1 MAALTVF
8 LFSGATAPQQCTPA
22 PQSSSSD
29 AGILAAG
36 VGVLAVV
43 AVGTVVLVEVHKGHH
58 QVKGCVSKGP
68 GGFQART
75 DEGRVWTLS
84 GDVAGLKPGD
94 LVKVQGNRVS
104 RTKAAVPVAAGERM
118 FFVESLK
125 KDYGACKL
133 APGAPAQT
141 AGN

>member
-22 PQSSSSD
+22 PQSGSSD
-29 AGILAAG
+29 AGIIAAG

-43 AVGTVVLVEVHKGHH
+43 AVGTVVLVEVHKSHH
-58 QVKGCVSKGP
+58 QVKGCVSRGP
-68 GGFQART
+68 EGFQART
-75 DEGRVWTLS
+75 NEGKVWTLS
-84 GDVAGLKPGD
+84 GDMASLNPGD

-104 RTKAAVPVAAGERM
+104 RSKAAAPLAAGEQM

-133 APGAPAQT
+133 ATGAPAAT
-141 AGN
+141 ATN